1 MSIRAWLVRRQIR
14 KMFRPPHLKDAPIAA
29 KQEAIAAGM
38 TGSETA
44 LPQPPSSTIIEKVDT
59 EFGDMP
65 VRGEWVYAPG
75 TGTNRVVFY
84 SHGGGY
90 FWGGPP
96 PYRDLAYRISRATGA
111 RIFLLDYSLTPHAT
125 CPTPIDEAVAAYK
138 WVSREMPDAPITAAG
153 DSAGG
158 GLTAAL
164 MLALKQQGLALPA
177 SYALISPWLDLTA
190 SGESI
195 QTNDASEV
203 MLDPDAITIAAK
215 MYAADLPLDDPRCS
229 PLFGDLKGLPP
240 GLVQVSDT
248 EILLDDSTRFFARAE
263 AAGSDVTLKI
273 WPKMH
278 HVWHM
283 SAAVVPESKKAIQEM
298 ADFWDPHWKNTHER
312 AAA

>member
-14 KMFRPPHLKDAPIAA
+14 KLFRPSHLKNATIESKQDAIMAA
-29 KQEAIAAGM
+29 MK
-38 TGSETA
+38 GSEKA
-44 LPQPPSSTIIEKVDT
+44 LPQPPSSTVIEKIGT
-59 EFGDMP
+59 EFEGKP

-75 TGTNRVVFY
+75 TDTGRVIFY

-96 PYRDLAYRISRATGA
+96 PYRDLAHRLSKTTGA
-111 RIFLLDYSLTPHAT
+111 RVFLLDYSLTPGAT
-125 CPTPIDEAVAAYK
+125 CPTPIDEAVTAYS
-138 WVSREMPDAPITAAG
+138 WVRNELPDATIVAAG

-164 MLALKQQGLALPA
+164 MLALKERGIGLPV

-190 SGESI
+190 SGESMA
-195 QTNDASEV
+195 TNNATEV
-203 MLDPDAITIAAK
+203 MLDPDAIKIAAK
-215 MYAADLPLDDPRCS
+215 MYADDLPLDDPRCS

-248 EILLDDSTRFFARAE
+248 EILLDDSTRYSARAE

-273 WPKMH
+273 WSNMH

-298 ADFWDPHWKNTHER
+298 ATFWEPHWNQATER